1 MLSETAVA
9 VSGSGTSL
17 SCASASRAEALRNL
31 AQAGEQAKAA
41 QVFAEAERVAQA
53 IPYDSS
59 RAEALS
65 DLAQALAQRL
75 KFSDALALLGAR
87 SLDEFVYFL
96 AGWREPLAQFAPE
109 RPALFMEVLQTATR
123 IFAWEQLGWGEVYA
137 ILTES
142 AATS

>member
-9 VSGSGTSL
+9 VSGSGASL

-31 AQAGEQAKAA
+31 AQA
-41 QVFAEAERVAQA
+41 
-53 IPYDSS
+53 
-59 RAEALS
+59 
-65 DLAQALAQRL
+65 LAQRL
-75 KFSDALALLGAR
+75 KFSDSLALLGAR
-87 SLDEFVYFL
+87 SLDEFVQFL

-109 RPALFMEVLQTATR
+109 RPSLFVEVLQTATR
-123 IFAWEQLGWGEVYA
+123 ILAWEQPGWGEVYA

>member
-9 VSGSGTSL
+9 VSGSGASL

-59 RAEALS
+59 RARVLNG
-65 DLAQALAQRL
+65 LAQALAQQIGQAVRANQ
-75 KFSDALALLGAR
+75 SGI
-87 SLDEFVYFL
+87 
-96 AGWREPLAQFAPE
+96 AQIRPGCVRQEAPAN
-109 RPALFMEVLQTATR
+109 R
-123 IFAWEQLGWGEVYA
+123 
-137 ILTES
+137 
-142 AATS
+142 